1 VPGNQYINSAVPS
14 NGSVTSNA
22 DGSVTMKLDR
32 TVSDEIELDYIV
44 PADRIPA
51 GKTITN
57 MDVLVCGTASGD
69 FWESYG
75 PQGSDPTEYEVVPP
89 ESDGCWHYRDAPGPD
104 TTVKAFVHLATTFT
118 ITRIEYTVTVSP

>member
-1 VPGNQYINSAVPS
+1 
-14 NGSVTSNA
+14 
-22 DGSVTMKLDR
+22 
-32 TVSDEIELDYIV
+32 
-44 PADRIPA
+44 
-51 GKTITN
+51 